1 LKKNPDGLNYRRYA
15 LSKIPEGLRSFA
27 TPYIQPEAEPKVVV
41 LDNRLDGIYGHLP
54 GWTSDRHPNLAGYN
68 IIADETAKWLAPL
81 IREGQQGNN

>member
-1 LKKNPDGLNYRRYA
+1 
-15 LSKIPEGLRSFA
+15 
-27 TPYIQPEAEPKVVV
+27 
-41 LDNRLDGIYGHLP
+41 LP